1 MDARAA
7 LLRAERQRSRLVG
20 RSKKVDRL
28 QEQVSGLRDAL
39 RGTLAV
45 RRTGLGLGL
54 RLGLGSG
61 SGLRLGLGLVLG
73 FGTV

>member
-39 RGTLAV
+39 RRTVLAGAGV
-45 RRTGLGLGL
+45 
-54 RLGLGSG
+54 SG
-61 SGLRLGLGLVLG
+61 RGAGVDRSGLSAGM
-73 FGTV
+73 